1 MDWRRPDVVDIEN
14 KLAEPETP
22 AWELRAKIE
31 PFDTFWE
38 APEDIEK
45 GYSSF
50 GQFYRAN
57 YLPHIRVEKTAR
69 ILVTSC
75 GSGYFVHLLN
85 QEGYSNV
92 LGIDSDAEKVRY
104 ATERGLNCLT
114 ERAFPFLQNTRETY
128 DLIFA
133 EQEINHLTKDEI
145 LAFLDLCRARLRDSG
160 ELIVHCL
167 NGANPITG
175 TEALAQN
182 FDHYNTFT
190 EYSLRQILDYSGFV
204 DVNVLPLN
212 LYVFYGN
219 PLNYVALLA
228 DRINTLIFR
237 INFILYGK
245 HNRIFTKKI
254 AAVGKK
260 KDAAR

>member
-1 MDWRRPDVVDIEN
+1 MGQVRGRPP
-14 KLAEPETP
+14 LTAS
-22 AWELRAKIE
+22 IE
-31 PFDTFWE
+31 PFDSFWE
-38 APEDIEK
+38 APENIEK
-45 GYSSF
+45 GFARF
-50 GQFYRAN
+50 GQFYRRN
-57 YLPHIRVEKTAR
+57 YLDRLPKNRASKT
-69 ILVTSC
+69 LVISC
-75 GSGYFVHLLN
+75 GYGYFVQLLKDA
-85 QEGYSNV
+85 GYSDV
-92 LGIDSDAEKVRY
+92 LGIDSDPEKVRI
-104 ATERGLNCLT
+104 ATEKGLNCT
-114 ERAFPFLQNTRETY
+114 VESAFAFLENSPGSY
-128 DLIFA
+128 DAIIA
-133 EQEINHLTKDEI
+133 EQEINHLTKEEI
-145 LAFLDLCRARLRDSG
+145 LIFLSLCRKNLAEGGTLM
-160 ELIVHCL
+160 VHSL

-175 TEALAQN
+175 SEALAQN

-204 DVNVLPLN
+204 EVNVFPLN

-260 KDAAR
+260 KEAAR

>member
-1 MDWRRPDVVDIEN
+1 MGQVRGRPP
-14 KLAEPETP
+14 LTAS
-22 AWELRAKIE
+22 IE
-31 PFDTFWE
+31 PFDSFWE
-38 APEDIEK
+38 APENIEK
-45 GYSSF
+45 GFARF
-50 GQFYRAN
+50 GQFYRRN
-57 YLPHIRVEKTAR
+57 YLDRLPKNRASKT
-69 ILVTSC
+69 LVISC
-75 GSGYFVHLLN
+75 GYGYFVQLLKDA
-85 QEGYSNV
+85 GYSDV
-92 LGIDSDAEKVRY
+92 LGIDSDPEKVRI
-104 ATERGLNCLT
+104 ATEKGLNCT
-114 ERAFPFLQNTRETY
+114 VESAFAFLENSPGSY
-128 DLIFA
+128 DAIIA
-133 EQEINHLTKDEI
+133 EQEINHLTKEEI
-145 LAFLDLCRARLRDSG
+145 LIFLSLCRKSLAEGGTLM
-160 ELIVHCL
+160 VHSL
-167 NGANPITG
+167 NGANPVTG
-175 TEALAQN
+175 SEALAQN

-204 DVNVLPLN
+204 EVNVFPLN

>member
-1 MDWRRPDVVDIEN
+1 MGQVRGRPP
-14 KLAEPETP
+14 LTAS
-22 AWELRAKIE
+22 IE
-31 PFDTFWE
+31 PFDSFWE
-38 APEDIEK
+38 APENIEK
-45 GYSSF
+45 GFARF
-50 GQFYRAN
+50 GQFYRRN
-57 YLPHIRVEKTAR
+57 YLDRLPKNRASKT
-69 ILVTSC
+69 LVISC
-75 GSGYFVHLLN
+75 GYGYFVQLLKDA
-85 QEGYSNV
+85 GYSDV
-92 LGIDSDAEKVRY
+92 LGIDSDPEKVRI
-104 ATERGLNCLT
+104 ATEKGLNCT
-114 ERAFPFLQNTRETY
+114 VESAFAFLENSPGSY
-128 DLIFA
+128 DAIIA
-133 EQEINHLTKDEI
+133 EQEINHLTKEEI
-145 LAFLDLCRARLRDSG
+145 LIFLSLCRKSLAEGGTLM
-160 ELIVHCL
+160 VHSL

-175 TEALAQN
+175 SEALAQN

-204 DVNVLPLN
+204 EVNVFPLN

-260 KDAAR
+260 KEAA